1 MANIVISNIALT
13 QDTESFIHELEEQE
27 IGDVLGGG
35 WYFSLFW
42 GLIEFG
48 SY

>member
-1 MANIVISNIALT
+1 MANIVISDIAIT

-27 IGDVLGGG
+27 IGDILGG
-35 WYFSLFW
+35 WYVKLFW

-48 SY
+48 SD